1 VLEKLESQCGSSE
14 KCINMMNILGFD
26 FTEINQEEER
36 HDITRSTESNGL
48 FIRLVDGDQ
57 EDEGDD
63 DDEDDDDDDDADET
77 RSQVDD
83 Y

>member
-1 VLEKLESQCGSSE
+1 
-14 KCINMMNILGFD
+14 MNILGFD
-26 FTEINQEEER
+26 FTEINQEEEG
-36 HDITRSTESNGL
+36 HDIIRSTESNGL

-63 DDEDDDDDDDADET
+63 DDDDDDDADET